1 MILDTIVVGP
11 LMVNNYLL
19 GCEKTRKGVIIDPGD
34 DTEKILSA
42 VSRHRLEILYVINTH
57 GHFDHVGG
65 NAAVLKAT
73 GAKLLIHELDAS
85 MLSRAASTAALFGI
99 QSENSPNPDAFLCD
113 GELLS
118 FGDFE
123 LKILHTPGHSRGGCS
138 LHGNGMVF
146 GGDTLFADLIARTD
160 FPGGSSREMSKSIR
174 EKLMTLPDDTIVY
187 PGHGPSTTIGR
198 ERLKNPYIDSL

>member
-34 DTEKILSA
+34 DCKKILSA

-85 MLSRAASTAALFGI
+85 MLSRAANTAAMFGI
-99 QSENSPNPDAFLCD
+99 QSENSPHPDALLCD

-138 LHGNGMVF
+138 LHGKGMVF
-146 GGDTLFADLIARTD
+146 CGDTLFADLIARTD
-160 FPGGSSREMSKSIR
+160 LPGGSSREMSKSIR

-198 ERLKNPYIDSL
+198 ERLNNPYIDSL